1 VRETEIETAERN
13 DTTPL
18 HTTTRPH
25 DVQQQRSGAGM
36 AGADPSTTDDRRPT
50 TDKRRREGW
59 PGVGRR
65 SGGGLWFV

>member
-50 TDKRRREGW
+50 TDKRRREG
-59 PGVGRR
+59 
-65 SGGGLWFV
+65 